1 MINHLFLKILFN
13 SNNVYFNIKK
23 KKTKKLNKILV
34 TRQIISLIYKSINQI
49 NNIIKSDNFIKFYIK
64 NN

>member
-34 TRQIISLIYKSINQI
+34 TRQIISLKYKSINLI
-49 NNIIKSDNFIKFYIK
+49 NKITKHDNFIKYYIK